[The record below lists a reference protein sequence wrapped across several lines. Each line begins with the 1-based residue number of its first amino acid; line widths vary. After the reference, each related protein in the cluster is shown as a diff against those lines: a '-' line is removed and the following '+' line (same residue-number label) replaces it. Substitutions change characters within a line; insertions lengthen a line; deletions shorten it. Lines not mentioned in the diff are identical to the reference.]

1 MYHSL
6 QVIPLA
12 RRSGLIEWCEG
23 TVPLGE
29 WLASDTKGAHQ
40 RYRPTDLSP
49 NQAKMRLA
57 GARDKGTEKRHAV
70 FTEVCSK
77 IQYVLAPIFF
87 IKLFNMTLTWRFPT
101 PVQTCARL
109 LLPGELSRSH
119 RLVCRQGTLH
129 KFPCR
134 CLHPGLPGGPG

>member
-1 MYHSL
+1 MADDSRSEEGFQTCLDRGCPRLQLAPSSSASRASRCGQEKAIDVTDSL
-6 QVIPLA
+6 SYPFQVIPLA

-77 IQYVLAPIFF
+77 IQYVLDPPP
-87 IKLFNMTLTWRFPT
+87 FP
-101 PVQTCARL
+101 
-109 LLPGELSRSH
+109 SIS
-119 RLVCRQGTLH
+119 
-129 KFPCR
+129 
-134 CLHPGLPGGPG
+134 

>member
-77 IQYVLAPIFF
+77 IQYVLD
-87 IKLFNMTLTWRFPT
+87 T
-101 PVQTCARL
+101 PPSTTIL
-109 LLPGELSRSH
+109 NS
-119 RLVCRQGTLH
+119 
-129 KFPCR
+129 
-134 CLHPGLPGGPG
+134 